1 MTLLRK
7 MLLGQAVLWSAAGIA
22 VALLP
27 HWVLVTLFRQVPYP
41 DYTYVRVC
49 GAMSIGLSLLAVLV
63 AQKLDDVWWWAWSFA
78 ITDASIAT
86 ITGLNALVGRP
97 TGSGIVLWWLFSAL
111 NALLA
116 VGLLLGIGH
125 AGEERPFA

>member
-7 MLLGQAVLWSAAGIA
+7 MLLGQAVLWSSAGIA

-41 DYTYVRVC
+41 DYTYVRAC
-49 GAMSIGLSLLAVLV
+49 GVMSMGFSLLAVLV
-63 AQKLDDVWWWAWSFA
+63 AQKLDDVWWWAWTFA
-78 ITDASIAT
+78 ITDAALAT
-86 ITGLNALVGRP
+86 ITGLNALVGARD
-97 TGSGIVLWWLFSAL
+97 SGIVLWWLFSAL

-116 VGLLLGIGH
+116 VGLLVGIGR
-125 AGEERPFA
+125 AGEEKPFA